1 MIYLIMQCQAKN
13 AYSKIDVIKEN
24 IIQYADDRFIL
35 IMLGPTA
42 KVLAYEL
49 SLAGYQA
56 IDIGHIDSEYE
67 WFKMGATSKVK
78 LNHKHTAE
86 HNFDE
91 NIIFCDDEKYNK
103 EIIDVIG

>member
-1 MIYLIMQCQAKN
+1 
-13 AYSKIDVIKEN
+13 
-24 IIQYADDRFIL
+24 
-35 IMLGPTA
+35 
-42 KVLAYEL
+42 
-49 SLAGYQA
+49 
-56 IDIGHIDSEYE
+56 
-67 WFKMGATSKVK
+67 MGATSKVK